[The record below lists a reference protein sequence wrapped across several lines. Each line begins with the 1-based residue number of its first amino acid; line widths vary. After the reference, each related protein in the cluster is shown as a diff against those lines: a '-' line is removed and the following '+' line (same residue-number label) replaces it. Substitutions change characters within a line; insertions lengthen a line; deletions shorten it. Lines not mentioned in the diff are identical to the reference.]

1 MICLISKSKSAKKKS
16 KILNKLQHKIA

>member
-1 MICLISKSKSAKKKS
+1 MICLISKSKSAKKS